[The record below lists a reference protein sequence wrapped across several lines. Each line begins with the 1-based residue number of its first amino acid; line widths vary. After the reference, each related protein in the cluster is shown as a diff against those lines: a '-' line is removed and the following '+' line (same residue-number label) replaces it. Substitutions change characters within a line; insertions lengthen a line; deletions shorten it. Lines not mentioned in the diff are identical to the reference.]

1 MAKKKPVKGIWTK
14 AEITLLKKMFPNT
27 VTATVAAKLGR
38 PVDNVKKKAYKMG
51 LKKTK
56 KHLKSIGRA

>member
-14 AEITLLKKMFPNT
+14 AEITLLKKMFPNN
-27 VTATVAAKLGR
+27 VTAKVAAKLGR
-38 PVDNVKKKAYKMG
+38 PIDNVKKKAYRMG

-56 KHLKSIGRA
+56 KHLKSIGLA